1 MCCSDFVHLTK
12 PQITQKLNSMCIFAK
27 VNEQK
32 QIEKINAYNFFVLHW
47 NNEVNNFVDSF

>member
-1 MCCSDFVHLTK
+1 MHLGK

-32 QIEKINAYNFFVLHW
+32 QIEKINANDFFRISIKQW
-47 NNEVNNFVDSF
+47 NE